1 LFIELHNRKHQVGAT
16 TAPVAENKPMI
27 DNRTA
32 PYGLF
37 ALRTAL
43 GIMFI
48 AHAYLKFAIFTVP
61 GFEAFLAQVGMP
73 TALAWPIILAEFVG
87 GVAILIGVQA
97 RLAQILLLPV
107 LLGALV
113 VHAPN
118 GWVFNATNGGWE
130 YPAFLA
136 IAGIAHILAGD
147 GAFALKPSQ
156 LPLVQRLQLQA
167 A

>member
-1 LFIELHNRKHQVGAT
+1 
-16 TAPVAENKPMI
+16 MI

-97 RLAQILLLPV
+97 RLRERLV
-107 LLGALV
+107 LGACIRLV
-113 VHAPN
+113 GPRRRARWLASAGEREPHQPQAVPRQQPHI
-118 GWVFNATNGGWE
+118 GGR
-130 YPAFLA
+130 
-136 IAGIAHILAGD
+136 AHRSSILFTRGGSD
-147 GAFALKPSQ
+147 LM
-156 LPLVQRLQLQA
+156 
-167 A
+167 